1 MTTKERQDKEKT
13 EEIFTFRHNISI
25 VNNEENEK
33 RIAFTLPVD
42 KERAKTI
49 LGTTNYRPLLG
60 ELYAKMEKLTE
71 EDRMTV
77 VAEFQKLIDLGYF
90 MPIKSLPQ
98 QSQDEILNNGVVF
111 YLSIAPSFKESLS
124 TACRCNVI
132 ASKNTKLGS

>member
-1 MTTKERQDKEKT
+1 MTTKERQDKEKK
-13 EEIFTFRHNISI
+13 EENFTLRHHISI

-49 LGTTNYRPLLG
+49 LGTTNYRPVLG
-60 ELYAKMEKLTE
+60 ELDAKMDKLTE
-71 EDRMTV
+71 EDRMAV

-98 QSQDEILNNGVVF
+98 KAKTKS
-111 YLSIAPSFKESLS
+111 S
-124 TACRCNVI
+124 TME
-132 ASKNTKLGS
+132 